1 MKQQQRWIR
10 FQHGGQARFGTLD
23 GTIVD
28 EYQGDMFDR
37 PTPTG
42 AQLTLSAFFFGFG
55 GGQLIYGPIADRFGR
70 LPVIAA
76 GALMLIFAVGLAG
89 IAPGTEAVPV
99 ILALFL
105 NGVGWNLAF
114 VAGSAL
120 LTDALAP
127 VERASVQGLA
137 DLLMGLMGA
146 IGSAAGGMILG
157 LWGFAIL
164 NAVGAVLVG
173 GGELHETFDSLVRT
187 ERPLSRGIQRFTGIS
202 QAMIDA
208 APPPDDRNAAV
219 QMLKVTELLKAS
231 IAINAPRIVLVSDS

>member
-1 MKQQQRWIR
+1 VRVQI
-10 FQHGGQARFGTLD
+10 AL
-23 GTIVD
+23 
-28 EYQGDMFDR
+28 
-37 PTPTG
+37 
-42 AQLTLSAFFFGFG
+42 ATLSVSQFVMIGTTSTSPLYLHDQGHPVAIIGLAVSLHLAG
-55 GGQLIYGPIADRFGR
+55 MYVASPLSGWLADRFGR

-127 VERASVQGLA
+127 VERASMQGLA

-164 NAVGAVLVG
+164 NAVGAVLVLG
-173 GGELHETFDSLVRT
+173 PLAVTWLR
-187 ERPLSRGIQRFTGIS
+187 RPALASVSSRG
-202 QAMIDA
+202 
-208 APPPDDRNAAV
+208 
-219 QMLKVTELLKAS
+219 
-231 IAINAPRIVLVSDS
+231 